1 MEQYFEESGYT
12 YADYE
17 ADKELDNA
25 EKSSDKPVFN
35 VNMVY
40 RLEGEDLVV
49 EIPLAELEGKD
60 EYPIYSIT
68 PLPFF
73 GAGGKED
80 DGYLLVPEGGG
91 AIINFNNGKLSQN
104 SYYANLYGWDMALGR
119 DAVVHNTRIYYNTF
133 GISEGDDSF
142 LCIMEEGVPYA
153 AVQADISGHFNSYN
167 YANVA
172 YSITPREQYDVS
184 EIANSSVYTYLKQLP
199 DETLTQRY
207 RFVDSGSYVDM
218 AKIYQSYLKDK
229 YTGYFT
235 MNEDTQAPVTV
246 EIVGAVDK
254 VKQIVGLAQLIHS
267 VDSVE
272 LMSAISRE
280 AEKKGIVQD
289 ILLEVNVAG
298 EASKSGIA
306 PENLPELLEKAG
318 DFPGLRVRG
327 LMAVPPICRFPDEN
341 LPYFNHM
348 HQLFIDN
355 GAKKYDNVAMDF
367 MSMGMSG
374 DYQAAISCGANMI
387 RLGTAIFGKRLYPE
401 KKV

>member
-1 MEQYFEESGYT
+1 M
-12 YADYE
+12 
-17 ADKELDNA
+17 A
-25 EKSSDKPVFN
+25 ENFSHERILENIAAVKDGIEFGCKVSDRDARGVT
-35 VNMVY
+35 
-40 RLEGEDLVV
+40 L
-49 EIPLAELEGKD
+49 LAATKTVD
-60 EYPIYSIT
+60 
-68 PLPFF
+68 
-73 GAGGKED
+73 
-80 DGYLLVPEGGG
+80 PET
-91 AIINFNNGKLSQN
+91 INFAIENRITTIGENRVQELLEKN
-104 SYYANLYGWDMALGR
+104 ALG
-119 DAVVHNTRIYYNTF
+119 AY
-133 GISEGDDSF
+133 EGAQLHF
-142 LCIMEEGVPYA
+142 I
-153 AVQADISGHFNSYN
+153 GH
-167 YANVA
+167 
-172 YSITPREQYDVS
+172 
-184 EIANSSVYTYLKQLP
+184 L
-199 DETLTQRY
+199 QR
-207 RFVDSGSYVDM
+207 
-218 AKIYQSYLKDK
+218 
-229 YTGYFT
+229 
-235 MNEDTQAPVTV
+235 N
-246 EIVGAVDK
+246 K

-341 LPYFNHM
+341 LPYFNLM

-355 GAKKYDNVAMDF
+355 GAKKYDNVVMDF

-401 KKV
+401 KKA